1 MIRQPERSCVSLTF
15 HSIGLDFV
23 DQRIRPHDRRDG
35 AARRLG
41 DIAYRLAQVGPHG
54 SRTASMTPSERPE
67 PIDDSPDPDV
77 LAYHAGSASANLSG
91 RAVVSS
97 WFISILIH
105 VLIFFVMIALVL
117 PFSTDRKELPPLTT
131 RVELI
136 GRVDA
141 GTVAPTPTDR
151 PEDRVTDP
159 KAMPIKVQP
168 KAHTPLS
175 ALGGLKRP
183 ELSLIGIGAGGGESG
198 RFSMSMGAPSA
209 PKFFGLG
216 DTVRGARSVVYVVD
230 VSGSIVMDFPFVRFE
245 LKKSIGALRRS
256 QKFHV
261 LYFNNT
267 IQENPPRRLVSA
279 IEANKKQAFDFVDHR
294 VVTGGGTR
302 VDRALMRAL
311 ELKPDIIYLLSDGEF
326 DDLTPNLRANLELW
340 NSDRLTRIFTLAFL
354 DSYGWKSLEWI
365 AREHGGEFRY
375 VSEDDLPD
383 DIDEGR
389 R

>member
-1 MIRQPERSCVSLTF
+1 
-15 HSIGLDFV
+15 
-23 DQRIRPHDRRDG
+23 
-35 AARRLG
+35 
-41 DIAYRLAQVGPHG
+41 
-54 SRTASMTPSERPE
+54 MTPSELPE
-67 PIDDSPDPDV
+67 PIDDLPEPMAS
-77 LAYHAGSASANLSG
+77 AYHAGSASANLSG

-105 VLIFFVMIALVL
+105 IFVFFVMIALVL

-136 GRVDA
+136 GRIDA
-141 GTVAPTPTDR
+141 GTVTPTKQFD
-151 PEDRVTDP
+151 DRVTDP

-168 KAHTPLS
+168 KMHTSLS
-175 ALGGLKRP
+175 ALGGLKKP
-183 ELSLIGIGAGGGESG
+183 ELSLIGIGAGGADSG
-198 RFSMSMGAPSA
+198 RFSMSIGAPSA

-230 VSGSIVMDFPFVRFE
+230 VSGSIVMDFPFVRYE

-279 IEANKKQAFDFVDHR
+279 IEANKRQAFDFVDNR
-294 VVTGGGTR
+294 VVTGGGTE
-302 VDRALMRAL
+302 VDRALKRAL
-311 ELKPDIIYLLSDGEF
+311 ALQPDIIYLLSDGLDF
-326 DDLTPNLRANLELW
+326 DQFAPDLRPNLERW
-340 NSDRLTRIFTLAFL
+340 NPDRRTRIFTLAFL

-365 AREHGGEFRY
+365 AREHGGAFRY

-383 DIDEGR
+383 DIDDGR